1 MRRIRNEY
9 PKIMS
14 ISVHL
19 AENMCENLSKSR
31 LRLLH
36 IY

>member
-14 ISVHL
+14 SSVHL
-19 AENMCENLSKSR
+19 AENMCENLTKVG
-31 LRLLH
+31 
-36 IY
+36 